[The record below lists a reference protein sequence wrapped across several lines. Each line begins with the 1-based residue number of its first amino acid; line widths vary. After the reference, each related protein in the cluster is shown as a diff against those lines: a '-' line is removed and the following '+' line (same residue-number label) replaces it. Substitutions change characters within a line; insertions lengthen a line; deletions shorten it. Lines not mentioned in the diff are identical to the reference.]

1 MKFPYIQIRQ
11 NLTSCTGYG
20 DRLWLLADIVTLP
33 LYALSML
40 HINDGMYGIKIRKLH
55 PDDAPIMATI
65 FFDAV
70 HEGTKDHYTEAQRRA
85 WGGSAPIPD
94 RWRHTIGDM
103 IGFIAE
109 ENGQPLGFMT
119 IDAERFIDLA
129 FVSPSVSGRGVGYQ
143 LYNAVE
149 EKAHDLGAP
158 VLRTEASKAAKPFFE
173 RQGWFVIEEQIVV
186 KQGGVPLTNFKMQ
199 KTLE

>member
-1 MKFPYIQIRQ
+1 M
-11 NLTSCTGYG
+11 
-20 DRLWLLADIVTLP
+20 TLSRHRNAA

-40 HINDGMYGIKIRKLH
+40 HTNDGMYGIKIRKLH
-55 PDDAPIMATI
+55 PNDARIMATI

-85 WGGSAPIPD
+85 WGGSAPIPE

-119 IDAERFIDLA
+119 IDAEGFIDLA

-158 VLRTEASKAAKPFFE
+158 VLSTVASKAQNHSSKDRAGSSLKNKLSSS
-173 RQGWFVIEEQIVV
+173 RAGC
-186 KQGGVPLTNFKMQ
+186 L
-199 KTLE
+199 